1 MARREELV
9 GVETELVRELIEDGF
24 GEDEV
29 AVALGIGPMRPEH
42 PAAVVAPSGEVP
54 PERVR
59 VDEDGGLGGP
69 ALEVE
74 VAPDLLAD
82 PVRARVAE
90 HEVVGDI
97 RVVVGRHDEEESP
110 LAVSFGPGVD
120 AELHTARRMGRR
132 GPASCGAD
140 DGLAAGATA
149 GSAGSVAGSVFAAGC
164 AGLSA
169 AIVVVIR
176 GRVSAAAGDESERQS
191 QVDERARHG
200 FLRMATLRQN
210 RTGDITAG
218 SLLPCA
224 SSSSRCCSLPAR

>member
-1 MARREELV
+1 
-9 GVETELVRELIEDGF
+9 
-24 GEDEV
+24 
-29 AVALGIGPMRPEH
+29 MRPEH

-200 FLRMATLRQN
+200 FLRMARLRQN
-210 RTGDITAG
+210 RTGDIGAAG
-218 SLLPCA
+218 LGGTRLTPVLCM
-224 SSSSRCCSLPAR
+224 RVLCYPARGIGGAHPAGRQGFWSEGERARWEGRSRGSC